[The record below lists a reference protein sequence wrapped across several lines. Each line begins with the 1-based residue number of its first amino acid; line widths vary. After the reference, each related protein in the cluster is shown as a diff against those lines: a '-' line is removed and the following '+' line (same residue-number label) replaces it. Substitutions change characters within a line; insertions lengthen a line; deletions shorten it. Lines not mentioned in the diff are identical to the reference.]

1 MLFAKWDSLVKHV
14 GYRKVAKDIGIDVKK
29 GDWYYFKVCRHVENQ
44 KLFASRGCEFTTI
57 QVAHGVV
64 GENARK
70 VVQFT
75 IVLHLLQQ
83 GHPMLEY
90 ETLKL
95 LFKFL

>member
-1 MLFAKWDSLVKHV
+1 
-14 GYRKVAKDIGIDVKK
+14 
-29 GDWYYFKVCRHVENQ
+29 
-44 KLFASRGCEFTTI
+44 LFASRGYEFTTI

-64 GENARK
+64 GENVRK

-75 IVLHLLQQ
+75 ILLHLLQQ

-90 ETLKL
+90 DTLKL